1 MTFLTTDQLLD
12 LEGIGQRSSTFRFDV
27 LDAGLSLQGTI
38 TPDES
43 SPPSVSHDS
52 GRTIMRTLDGLV
64 LPPGTW
70 EDINV
75 ASDRIRPSM
84 ILENGAEF
92 ALGVFLFG
100 DVPKARATNG
110 RTLTASLVD
119 QTLMLDQG
127 VERTVSVAPFTPLA
141 SAIEDLLVTSPLIA
155 WAIAGTGLT
164 TGGSWLTWP
173 IGTSLYKIL
182 TELAQ
187 MAAFYN
193 PYFDRDGAL
202 QFQPVPDLASTTPTV
217 TYATGRNIFTGSI
230 AESDDLL
237 TAPNR
242 YIVTDTS
249 ATDNPIGGVWDVPAD
264 APNSFVNRGFYVT
277 RVENMQ
283 GLVDNAAATAAAMAL
298 GQQDRSALSHVEF
311 AGPPDPRHD
320 ANDVVRYEIGD
331 AALDGKYREF
341 AWSMPLVEGSDM
353 RHSLRRVYGVAA

>member
-1 MTFLTTDQLLD
+1 MPTTDELLN

-27 LDAGLSLQGTI
+27 LDQGLSLIGSVM
-38 TPDES
+38 PDQSS
-43 SPPSVSHDS
+43 SPTVSHDS
-52 GRTIMRTLDGLV
+52 GRTIMRTLDGLL

-70 EDINV
+70 EDLNL
-75 ASDRIRPSM
+75 ASDRIRPTM
-84 ILENGAEF
+84 VLENGASF

-100 DVPKARATNG
+100 DVPKARSTEG

-119 QTLMLDQG
+119 QTLILDQG
-127 VERTVSVAPFTPLA
+127 VDRTVSVAPFTPIVD
-141 SAIEDLLVTSPLIA
+141 AIESLLVGSPLIA
-155 WAIAGTGLT
+155 WTIAASGVT
-164 TGGSWLTWP
+164 TGAAWLTWP
-173 IGTSLYKIL
+173 VGTSLYKIL

-187 MAAFYN
+187 MAALYS

-202 QFQPVPDLASTTPTV
+202 QFQPVPDLATAIPTV
-217 TYATGRNIFTGSI
+217 TYATGRNIFTGTI

-249 ATDNPIGGVWDVPAD
+249 ATDNPVSGVWDVPAD
-264 APNSFVNRGFYVT
+264 APNSFVHRGFHVT

-283 GLVDNAAATAAAMAL
+283 GLVDNAAAAAAAMAL

-320 ANDVVRYEIGD
+320 ANDVISYLIGD
-331 AALDGKYREF
+331 STTDGKYREF
-341 AWSMPLVEGSDM
+341 AWSMRLIEGGDM